1 MPIYEYQC
9 DRCGHRLEAL
19 QRVSE
24 TPLTDCPDCG
34 EAALRKLV
42 SAAGFILKG
51 TGWYVTD
58 FRDKDKKKEPKKDGD
73 SGPEGKT
80 EKAEKKGGGE
90 GGSAGATSDAA

>member
-9 DRCGHRLEAL
+9 DRCGHRLEVL

-24 TPLTDCPDCG
+24 AALTECPDCG

-73 SGPEGKT
+73 GGQEGKT
-80 EKAEKKGGGE
+80 EKAEKKDGGE
-90 GGSAGATSDAA
+90 GGGTGAKTDAA